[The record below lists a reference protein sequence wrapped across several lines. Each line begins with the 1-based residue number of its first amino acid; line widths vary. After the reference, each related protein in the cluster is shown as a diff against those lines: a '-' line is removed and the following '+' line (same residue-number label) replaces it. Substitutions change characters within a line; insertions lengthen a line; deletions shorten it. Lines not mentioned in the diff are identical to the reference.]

1 MKKRVLIASYNMIV
15 GGSTTALIG
24 LLNAFDTTTYDVDL
38 ILYKNEGRLFDFIPS
53 NIHILPEAFDC
64 SGKLGKFRKWVR
76 GILSGY
82 LLKAKIE
89 NMKIRKDGMSQQ
101 ILYDFQVN
109 QLSRKI
115 EGHYDIAIG
124 FLEGWA
130 DRYIAS
136 KVDADIKVGWLHS
149 TFSKIGIIPK
159 LEIAWMDKVDKIA
172 VVAQSCAEDFVK
184 TLPQY
189 RNKTYYIPNI
199 IDENYIRT
207 RASEIDD
214 EDIEYKQFAA
224 SKKFKI
230 ISVCRLSIETKG
242 LDRMINAAE
251 KLMKDGYSFVW
262 YVVGEGIDR
271 NTIEKMI
278 LQRNLQ
284 EYFILAGVRTNPY
297 PFLKAADIMCMAS
310 RWEGMPSTVTEAKIL
325 GVPSVVTEYLS
336 AREQI
341 EQKIEGII
349 VDNNDDSI
357 EDGLRWCLDNKSELN
372 RMREYLS
379 SKNYGNDKTF
389 HQIEN
394 ILFER
399 ENKDER

>member
-64 SGKLGKFRKWVR
+64 SGKLGGFRKWVR

-189 RNKTYYIPNI
+189 KNKTYYIPNI

-207 RASEIDD
+207 RASEIDA

-262 YVVGEGIDR
+262 YVVGEGSDR

-297 PFLKAADIMCMAS
+297 PFLKAANIMCMAS

>member
-53 NIHILPEAFDC
+53 NIYILPEAFDC
-64 SGKLGKFRKWVR
+64 SGKLGGFRKWVR

-115 EGHYDIAIG
+115 EGHYDVAIG

-207 RASEIDD
+207 RASEIDA